1 MNIGII
7 DFLITAVIALV
18 TWCVAAEGAIGA
30 GTTFIAVIFSGLLAM
45 NFFEPLAD
53 LLDNIALIG
62 DRADMI
68 ALLGL
73 FAIFV
78 TLARLGAERI
88 NPTFIS
94 LQGLAYDLGRWGF
107 GFLTAYATAAIA
119 LTALHTAPLPRD
131 FLGFRPERTHHL
143 FDAFAPD
150 REWLG
155 FTQYVTEKPFSKS
168 QVINDPRFGEFR
180 LPRVFDGRTAY
191 HWGLDGL
198 KSTRVIEEARRTSLT
213 GAAPS
218 DRELAEAASK
228 IIVPSFVLR
237 YAARRSGIGGSTS
250 DVPSGP
256 PPTAAPTGGP
266 AF

>member
-7 DFLITAVIALV
+7 DFLIVAVIALV
-18 TWCVAAEGAIGA
+18 TWCVSAEGAVGA
-30 GTTFIAVIFSGLLAM
+30 GTTFIAVILSGLLAM

-53 LLDNIALIG
+53 MLDNVAFIG
-62 DRADMI
+62 DRADML

-73 FAIFV
+73 FAVFI
-78 TLARLGAERI
+78 TLARLAAEQI

-107 GFLTAYATAAIA
+107 GFLTAYTTAAIL
-119 LTALHTAPLPRD
+119 LTALHTAPLPRE

-155 FTQYVTEKPFSKS
+155 FTQYVTEKPFAKS
-168 QVINDPRFGEFR
+168 QIISDDRFEEFR
-180 LPRVFDGRTAY
+180 VPRIFDGRTAY
-191 HWGLDGL
+191 HWKLHDL
-198 KSTRVIEEARRTSLT
+198 KSVLVEEEARRSSMT
-213 GAAPS
+213 GAAPTE
-218 DRELAEAASK
+218 REMAEAAAK
-228 IIVPSFVLR
+228 IVIPSFVIR
-237 YAARRSGIGGSTS
+237 YADRRDRFGSPPAET
-250 DVPSGP
+250 VEGP

-266 AF
+266 SF